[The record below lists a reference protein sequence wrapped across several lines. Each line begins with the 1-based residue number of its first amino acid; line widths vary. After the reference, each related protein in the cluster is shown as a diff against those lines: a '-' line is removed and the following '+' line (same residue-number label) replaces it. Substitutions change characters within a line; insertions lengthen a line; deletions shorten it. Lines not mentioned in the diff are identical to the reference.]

1 MRLTLCGICD
11 NCISEVSERIEMT
24 PEAVQKLVDSWGAM
38 GVLWGI
44 NRSMARV
51 HALLIASDEPLSLD
65 EISEQLEISRGNASM
80 CLKELRNWRVIQRV
94 HKPGDRRDYYVPE
107 QDVLRMFFRIATE
120 RKKREFDPALA
131 AVRQALQLSPEQMS
145 DEVRARLQDM
155 EELLSSVDELGRR
168 FLADEDAAR
177 GILKFLTDLRLPK
190 DVR

>member
-1 MRLTLCGICD
+1 
-11 NCISEVSERIEMT
+11 MT

-65 EISEQLEISRGNASM
+65 EIAEQLEISRGNASM

-131 AVRQALQLSPEQMS
+131 AVRQALDLSPEQMS

-177 GILKFLTDLRLPK
+177 GILKFLTDLKLPK